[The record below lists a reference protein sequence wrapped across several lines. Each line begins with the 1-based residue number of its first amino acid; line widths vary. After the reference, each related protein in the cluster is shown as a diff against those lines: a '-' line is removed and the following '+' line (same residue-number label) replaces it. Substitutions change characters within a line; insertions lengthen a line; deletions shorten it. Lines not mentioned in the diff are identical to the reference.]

1 MSNLILLL
9 IVLGITVGIFFI
21 FRGVVNWYFRINEIV
36 EILKSIDK
44 KLNEKGE

>member
-1 MSNLILLL
+1 MGELILLI

-44 KLNEKGE
+44 KLKE

>member
-1 MSNLILLL
+1 MEVLLL
-9 IVLGITVGIFFI
+9 FIIILGISVGIFFI

-36 EILKSIDK
+36 EILKSINN